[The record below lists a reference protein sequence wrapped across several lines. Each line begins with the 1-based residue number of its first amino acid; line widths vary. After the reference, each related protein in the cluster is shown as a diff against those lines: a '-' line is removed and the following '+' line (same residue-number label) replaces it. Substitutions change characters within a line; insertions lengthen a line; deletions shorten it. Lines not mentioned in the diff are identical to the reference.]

1 MKIHLNAS
9 EAANFLNVSKATLY
23 AYVSRGLVRSEFGSD
38 HRSRVYHRLDLERLR
53 QRKRIRQEPSAE
65 MSSALHWGSPLLDSG
80 LTLIADGHLFY
91 RGKEAIALA
100 LSQTFLEVATWF
112 WNGAWVPVPGNSP
125 LRNTKAKDEDPI
137 LLYHEGLLRAA
148 VIEPLGYDFS
158 PPALT
163 ESGLHILSLFLQ
175 ALTGK
180 TNPDVRQTARELRKA
195 WCPRKV
201 DAERIIDAALIL
213 SIDHELNV
221 SSFTARV
228 VCSAGTSIYEVV
240 SAALC
245 ALHGS
250 RHGGGI
256 ERATRLLVEMQG
268 LPSVREFLIRRV
280 RAGIEIPG
288 FGHPLYPDGDPRAA
302 TLFDLLD
309 RFYATEARPW
319 IGMVA
324 SAAKVLKRKPNIDL
338 ALAVCSLSLRLP
350 SHAAF
355 ALFAL
360 GRTAGWIAHAAEQ
373 AQSEKLIRPR
383 ARYTGVLPTNDN
395 ARVDVR

>member
-1 MKIHLNAS
+1 MKVHLNAS

-23 AYVSRGLVRSEFGSD
+23 AYVSRGLVRSEPGSD

-53 QRKRIRQEPSAE
+53 QRKRIRQEPTAE
-65 MSSALHWGSPLLDSG
+65 MSGALHWGSPLLDSG

-91 RGKEAIALA
+91 RGRDAIRLA
-100 LSQTFLEVATWF
+100 SSRTFLEVATWF
-112 WNGAWVPVPGNSP
+112 WNGNWVPVSSNRP
-125 LRNTKAKDEDPI
+125 LSTTKAKDGDPV
-137 LLYHEGLLRAA
+137 LLYHEALLRAA
-148 VIEPLGYDFS
+148 IAEPLGYDFS
-158 PPALT
+158 PSALA

-175 ALTGK
+175 TLTGK
-180 TNPDVRQTARELRKA
+180 ANPHVRQTARELRKA

-201 DAERIIDAALIL
+201 DADRIIDAALIL

-245 ALHGS
+245 ALRGS

-256 ERATRLLVEMQG
+256 ERATRLLLEMQG
-268 LPSVREFLIRRV
+268 LSSVREFLIRRV

-302 TLFDLLD
+302 TLFELLNKC
-309 RFYATEARPW
+309 FAAEARSW
-319 IGMVA
+319 IGLVA
-324 SAAKVLKRKPNIDL
+324 NAANVLKRKPNIDL

-350 SHAAF
+350 PHAPF

-383 ARYTGVLPTNDN
+383 ARYTGVLPTNVND
-395 ARVDVR
+395 RQ